1 MSRGRGCP
9 GLMRGLG
16 GRGIRRLSTGEFRQ
30 VIIARE
36 AGRGLPLA
44 VLDGPFEGLDE
55 EARSRVM
62 GVPARWRLF
71 RRTAVLIVNRLED
84 VPGWADGM
92 VILEDDALVMQGP
105 VRRVLASPAARR
117 VFGERPALERGR
129 VRNDKTAPSEV
140 IIEFRRGEYRLQR
153 TPGA

>member
-1 MSRGRGCP
+1 MSR
-9 GLMRGLG
+9 

-44 VLDGPFEGLDE
+44 VMDGPFEGLDE

-71 RRTAVLIVNRLED
+71 WRTAVLIVNRLEAAFPGVPSRALD
-84 VPGWADGM
+84 VT
-92 VILEDDALVMQGP
+92 E
-105 VRRVLASPAARR
+105 
-117 VFGERPALERGR
+117 GR
-129 VRNDKTAPSEV
+129 FS
-140 IIEFRRGEYRLQR
+140 G
-153 TPGA
+153 